1 MTVPRDTTAASE
13 ARLSPVVLREE
24 VLRGFHAARSAAE
37 TVATAIANGSA
48 AVADS
53 IRRYEE
59 DLDTLDRQVN
69 EGVTAA
75 IVHVSEAEA
84 RELLAYLKLTIDLE
98 RISDLL
104 LNVANRLET
113 VRSRLAAEDL
123 KDLATMASIVA
134 RMLEQ
139 VTEAFVQRELQPALL
154 VLKEDV
160 ELDRL
165 RNMIF
170 VRHVDN
176 PEREP
181 RREGFHLVFM
191 AQTLERSGDHAKNL
205 AEEICH
211 LISGRSM
218 RHILREHDRPVE
230 QLFLER
236 MRSNAQA
243 AKTAA
248 KPIRPAD

>member
-1 MTVPRDTTAASE
+1 MTVSKETREDSAAH
-13 ARLSPVVLREE
+13 LSVAALREM
-24 VLRGFHAARSAAE
+24 VLRGLQAVRLSAE
-37 TVATAIANGSA
+37 TVATAIASGSGT
-48 AVADS
+48 VAEK
-53 IRRYEE
+53 IRTYEE
-59 DLDTLDRQVN
+59 DLDALDRQVN
-69 EGVTAA
+69 EGVTAS

-84 RELLAYLKLTIDLE
+84 RELLAYLKLIIDLE

-113 VRSRLAAEDL
+113 VASRLAAEDL
-123 KDLATMASIVA
+123 KDLGTMAST
-134 RMLEQ
+134 
-139 VTEAFVQRELQPALL
+139 VTHMIGDVSDAFVRRELEPALL
-154 VLKEDV
+154 VLREDA

-191 AQTLERSGDHAKNL
+191 AQTLERCGDHAKNL

-211 LISGRSM
+211 LITGRSM
-218 RHILREHDRPVE
+218 RHILREHDRPLE
-230 QLFLER
+230 ELFLER
-236 MRSNAQA
+236 MRSNLPPRKAA
-243 AKTAA
+243 AKSA
-248 KPIRPAD
+248 KPAE